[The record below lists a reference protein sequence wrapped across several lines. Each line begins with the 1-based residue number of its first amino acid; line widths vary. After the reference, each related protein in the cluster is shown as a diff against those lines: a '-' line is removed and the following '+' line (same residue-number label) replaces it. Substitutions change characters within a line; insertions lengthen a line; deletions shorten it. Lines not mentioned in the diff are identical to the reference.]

1 MIVIMEKPTLKVDL
15 NLYECHLIVE
25 ALIELQANGFSGNI
39 CDNILYKL
47 RDTIKLLERHL

>member
-1 MIVIMEKPTLKVDL
+1 MEKPTLKVDL